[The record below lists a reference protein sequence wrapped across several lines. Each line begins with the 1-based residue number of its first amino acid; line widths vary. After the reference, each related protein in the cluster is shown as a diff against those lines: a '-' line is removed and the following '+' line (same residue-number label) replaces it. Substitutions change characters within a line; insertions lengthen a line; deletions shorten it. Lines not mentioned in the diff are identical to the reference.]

1 MINFKDVLNEML
13 DDYDV
18 KINDMRYYGKMCFT
32 SDEHVLF
39 RVYEELYWVVFAI
52 LNIAKNRKQMKRV
65 LGVYLYAY
73 EQKMGEEDNA
83 EAKEVYNSF
92 VLTIFGMIMIAGEED
107 ALIKQANN
115 ILRKS

>member
-1 MINFKDVLNEML
+1 MINFKDVLTEML
-13 DDYDV
+13 DDYELKV
-18 KINDMRYYGKMCFT
+18 SDMRYYGKIYFT
-32 SDEHVLF
+32 QDEHVLF
-39 RVYEELYWVVFAI
+39 RVYEELMWAVFAI

-83 EAKEVYNSF
+83 EAKEVYNRF

-107 ALIKQANN
+107 ALVNQAKD
-115 ILRKS
+115 ILKKP